1 MEQDKQNKNIL
12 ILSFL
17 LAALIIFVSSFGL
30 LSKQIYSRE
39 TLNWTV
45 QAVAQDSI
53 DLFILTPLLL
63 LSSFYIYNRNK
74 IALLIWSG
82 ILLYLIYTF
91 IIYCFAVH
99 FNSLFLFYCLTL
111 GLSFYLFM
119 YFLISQIRDPV
130 VNDYTV
136 KIPVKT
142 IGIYIITIAC
152 LFFLLWLSEIMP
164 PMLKNSVPKEI
175 VEIGLPVNPIFS
187 IDLSICL
194 PGFFITGF
202 LLLKKTQLGLL
213 LTPAIL
219 VFTILMDIT
228 ISTLNIFMKLKG
240 LETNLSISI
249 VMVLFAAISVIL
261 LVKFLKS
268 LQIK

>member
-17 LAALIIFVSSFGL
+17 LAALIIFASSFGL

-111 GLSFYLFM
+111 LPLQLFYH
-119 YFLISQIRDPV
+119 YGKQG
-130 VNDYTV
+130 T
-136 KIPVKT
+136 
-142 IGIYIITIAC
+142 
-152 LFFLLWLSEIMP
+152 
-164 PMLKNSVPKEI
+164 
-175 VEIGLPVNPIFS
+175 S
-187 IDLSICL
+187 ID
-194 PGFFITGF
+194 T
-202 LLLKKTQLGLL
+202 
-213 LTPAIL
+213 
-219 VFTILMDIT
+219 
-228 ISTLNIFMKLKG
+228 
-240 LETNLSISI
+240 
-249 VMVLFAAISVIL
+249 
-261 LVKFLKS
+261 
-268 LQIK
+268 